1 MATGKGEKPAYTVL
15 DHTADLA
22 LRVRGRSLEEL
33 FANAALGMFAQMVDV
48 ALVPLTVRREIALEA
63 DDGEALLVAWLSEL
77 LYLREIHGEA
87 YSRFSV
93 HLPSPGRLEG
103 VAEGGPW
110 SQFSRPVKA
119 VTYHGLR
126 IERAAGEYAARIVFD
141 V

>member
-1 MATGKGEKPAYTVL
+1 MAARKSQQPAYTVL
-15 DHTADLA
+15 DHTADLS

-48 ALVPLTVRREIALEA
+48 ARVPLTVRREIALEA
-63 DDGEALLVAWLSEL
+63 DDNEALLVAWLSEL

-87 YSRFSV
+87 YARFFV
-93 HLPSPGRLEG
+93 DLPSAGRLEG

-110 SQFSRPVKA
+110 REFSRPVKA

-126 IERAAGEYAARIVFD
+126 IEKTAGEYVASIVFD